1 MADGRG
7 PRRGELYWVDWS
19 PGRGS
24 EAGGRRPALVV
35 QRDAGNRAQGYPNT
49 VVVAVSS
56 QGHEIPLHVRVR
68 PTRENGLKNLSFV
81 KCEQIFTIAKERLG
95 ARLGRLRAEELRQV
109 GEALRLNLALDDG
122 GAEETH

>member
-1 MADGRG
+1 MADVRP

-24 EAGGRRPALVV
+24 EAGGKRPALVV
-35 QRDAGNRAQGYPNT
+35 QRDAGNLARGYPNT

-68 PTRENGLKNLSFV
+68 PTRENGLRNVSFV
-81 KCEQIFTIAKERLG
+81 KCEQVFTISKERLG
-95 ARLGRLRAEELRQV
+95 ARLGRLRADELREV
-109 GEALRLNLALDDG
+109 GVALRLNLGLDDADG
-122 GAEETH
+122 PLH

>member
-1 MADGRG
+1 MAEGAR

-35 QRDAGNRAQGYPNT
+35 QRDAGNQALTYPNT

-56 QGHEIPLHVRVR
+56 QGHDIPLHVRLR
-68 PTRENGLKNLSFV
+68 PTRENGLKNVSWV
-81 KCEQIFTIAKERLG
+81 KCEQVFTIAKERLG
-95 ARLGRLRAEELRQV
+95 ARLGRLRAEELRAV
-109 GEALRLNLALDDG
+109 GEALRLNLGLD
-122 GAEETH
+122 EELQQPLH